1 MSKFP
6 LGKSWD
12 VRVQAQLNRQ
22 GQAVLGP
29 KDAALLEAIGQHR
42 SITAA
47 ARAVGV
53 SYRQAWNQ
61 VQAMNQA
68 AGTPLVA
75 AAPGGARGGGAQLT
89 DSGAEALR
97 AFSALQVAAQQRA
110 GHVLRRL
117 EASESPIAS
126 VLRVLHVAAAISFQ
140 EALGQ
145 IITAFTEHQA
155 GIRIR
160 ATYGGSDE
168 LASQISAG
176 APCDVFISAG
186 QPQIDELVAAGLLDR
201 DSKTTIAH
209 NSLVVIG
216 PRGSRPLAK
225 LRDLA
230 GDRAKRVA
238 IADPACP
245 LGTYAQALLESQS
258 LVDAIRPKAIVV
270 DNSRAVLSAVQAGV
284 ADVGIAFQS
293 DAAKHDCDILLS
305 APTTKAA
312 VSYVAA
318 LASSGAHDEHARK
331 LLQFLTSKSANE
343 TLRRCGLRPPRK

>member
-1 MSKFP
+1 MSNSP
-6 LGKSWD
+6 IGNSWG
-12 VRVQAQLNRQ
+12 VRVQAQLDRL
-22 GQAVLGP
+22 GQIVVGP
-29 KDAALLEAIGQHR
+29 KDAGLLEAIGRHH

-47 ARAVGV
+47 ARSVGV

-68 AGTPLVA
+68 AGTPLVT
-75 AAPGGARGGGAQLT
+75 AAPGGAKGGGAQLT

-97 AFSALQVAAQQRA
+97 TFNSLQVAAQQRA

-117 EASESPIAS
+117 ETPASHAAS
-126 VLRVLHVAAAISFQ
+126 VLRVAAAISFQ

-145 IITAFTEHQA
+145 IIAAFTEAHG
-155 GIRIR
+155 GIRVR

-186 QPQIDELVAAGLLDR
+186 QPQIDELVAAGLLDAA
-201 DSKTTIAH
+201 SQTTVAH

-230 GDRAKRVA
+230 GDRAKCVA
-238 IADPACP
+238 MADPACP
-245 LGTYAQALLESQS
+245 LGTYAQACLDSQS
-258 LVDAIRPKAIVV
+258 LMDAIRPKAIFV
-270 DNSRAVLSAVQAGV
+270 DNSRAVLSAVEAGV
-284 ADVGIAFQS
+284 ADVGIAFHS
-293 DAAKHDCDILLS
+293 DAANGDCEVLLQT
-305 APTTKAA
+305 PTTKA
-312 VSYVAA
+312 VVNYVAA
-318 LASSGAHDEHARK
+318 LACANANEEETRK
-331 LLQFLTSKSANE
+331 FLQFLRSKSALE
-343 TLRRCGLRPPRK
+343 SLHRCGLRPPRK